1 MSIMGSIGRYGAAIR
16 KARREARSIR
26 HLNSLPP
33 EIQKDI
39 CWWAEG
45 DARARPLHSPIFP
58 GH

>member
-1 MSIMGSIGRYGAAIR
+1 MSIMGPIGRYSAAIR
-16 KARREARSIR
+16 KAHRNARSIR

-39 CWWAEG
+39 GWPVAN
-45 DARARPLHSPIFP
+45 DARTKSLYPMIFP